1 MNTIVAQ
8 TEANFVNYVKDNFP
22 NMELIEFDLIDKDVI
37 QAKFIDYSNEEDGE
51 VIHLLFK
58 VEDEGFTDILNDKVE
73 NMAEYK
79 ADCRML
85 LQLTYQFAQFFKSK
99 RKMPKPEL
107 MHDAAV
113 QIREFCDKNPEFT
126 HEKLIDYVYGGNVSA
141 IQAYLDK

>member
-1 MNTIVAQ
+1 MT
-8 TEANFVNYVKDNFP
+8 TEAKFTKFAKEAYP
-22 NMELIEFDLIDKDVI
+22 EMELIESNLIDKDVI

-58 VEDEGFTDILNDKVE
+58 VEDEGFTDILNDKME
-73 NMAEYK
+73 NMNEYE

-85 LQLTYQFAQFFKSK
+85 LQLTYQFAQFFKSG
-99 RKMPKPEL
+99 RNTPKPEL

-113 QIREFCDKNPEFT
+113 QIRKFCDKNPEFT
-126 HEKLIDYVYGGNVSA
+126 HEKLIDYVYGGNISA